1 MNTSKSV
8 SSAEGEKTLD
18 KRSMIYLIQVLIIAK
33 NKQARGSQLIARGF
47 IIHPS
52 YAVLC
57 PISSRGCTLISK
69 SIHSAISVISSELN
83 SFR

>member
-33 NKQARGSQLIARGF
+33 NKQARGSQLI
-47 IIHPS
+47 
-52 YAVLC
+52 
-57 PISSRGCTLISK
+57 
-69 SIHSAISVISSELN
+69 
-83 SFR
+83 